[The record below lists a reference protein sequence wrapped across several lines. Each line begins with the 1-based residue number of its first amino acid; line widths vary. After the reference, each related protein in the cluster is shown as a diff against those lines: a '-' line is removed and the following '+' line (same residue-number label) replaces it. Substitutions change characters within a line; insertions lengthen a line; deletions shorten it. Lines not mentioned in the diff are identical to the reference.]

1 MFFDSVKGAEASA
14 MWYSLAVTACVN
26 GLNVEEYFYR
36 LLTSDKPVMPW

>member
-1 MFFDSVKGAEASA
+1 